1 MKVEL
6 RKWCLADKKE
16 LKELCNAV
24 DRTYLSD
31 AMPLIEHTCQTDC
44 RILIQKMMLIGG

>member
-16 LKELCNAV
+16 LKNGFIQEGVMRKAV
-24 DRTYLSD
+24 
-31 AMPLIEHTCQTDC
+31 I
-44 RILIQKMMLIGG
+44 KGGIIYDIFLYGLLK

>member
-31 AMPLIEHTCQTDC
+31 RL

>member
-16 LKELCNAV
+16 LKELCNAAE
-24 DRTYLSD
+24 YG
-31 AMPLIEHTCQTDC
+31 CQK
-44 RILIQKMMLIGG
+44 RRH